1 MKKYALLATILFSMI
16 SFGALAQEEV
26 VDKEKYLEEKIEQI
40 LDNSNLSLKE
50 KTEVQILAFERLSSE
65 KTKSENFITDDVDQ
79 YISAATDKAKKY
91 TAFTSALGVKFVELA
106 SQAGVEADKFVDES
120 WIGKFALFG
129 VFYMHGG
136 EYLFDI
142 IWYIIFAF
150 TSVFLTKTIIEYFCF
165 GTLKVAS
172 EEYEF
177 INSKRNVLGR
187 LLFKSPT
194 YKKKV
199 LIKKI
204 WKEPFNNELPS
215 TVGYYFSSLIVSSV
229 VFMLLAI
236 IVTN

>member
-16 SFGALAQEEV
+16 SFGTLAQEEI

-150 TSVFLTKTIIEYFCF
+150 ASVLLTKTIIEYFCF
-165 GTLKVAS
+165 NTLKVPS

-204 WKEPFNNELPS
+204 WKEPINNELPS
-215 TVGYYFSSLIVSSV
+215 TVGYYFSSLIISSV

>member
-1 MKKYALLATILFSMI
+1 
-16 SFGALAQEEV
+16 
-26 VDKEKYLEEKIEQI
+26 
-40 LDNSNLSLKE
+40 
-50 KTEVQILAFERLSSE
+50 
-65 KTKSENFITDDVDQ
+65 
-79 YISAATDKAKKY
+79 
-91 TAFTSALGVKFVELA
+91 
-106 SQAGVEADKFVDES
+106 
-120 WIGKFALFG
+120 
-129 VFYMHGG
+129 MHGG

-177 INSKRNVLGR
+177 INAKRNVLGR